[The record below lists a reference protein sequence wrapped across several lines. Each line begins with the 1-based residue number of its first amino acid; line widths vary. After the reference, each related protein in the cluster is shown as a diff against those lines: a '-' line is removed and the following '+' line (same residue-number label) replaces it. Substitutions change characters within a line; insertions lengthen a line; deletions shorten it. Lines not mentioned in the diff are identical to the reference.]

1 MRIAIV
7 NDSQIAVES
16 LRRVI
21 TSAPEHEI
29 AWVAYNGAEAI
40 EKCAR
45 DTPNLILMDL
55 IMHVMDGV
63 TATRQIMAN
72 TPCAILVITATIQG
86 NGAKVFEAMG
96 AGALDALNTP
106 IVGADGQG
114 AGKQDLLRKISTI
127 GCLIN
132 GGIRNAARGAETK
145 LPQRVTSGIRL
156 LAIGA
161 STGGPAA
168 VVALLTGLPNDFQGA
183 ILLAQHMDEQFLESF
198 ADWLSNQ
205 CKLPI
210 RIAKVGE
217 RPQPGTVL
225 VAGSKDHLILR
236 TDGTLGYTNEP
247 ADYPFRPSVNVF
259 FESIAANWNGPAL
272 GVLLTGMGRD
282 GANGLLAMRSKGHH
296 TIAQDKASCAVY
308 GMPRAAAE
316 LGAAV
321 EVLALDQ
328 IAESVGKVFAKV
340 ANSKQAGYKA

>member
-7 NDSQIAVES
+7 NDSLIAVES

-21 TSAPEHEI
+21 VSAPEHEI
-29 AWVAYNGAEAI
+29 AWIAYNGAEAV
-40 EKCAR
+40 ENCAR

-55 IMHVMDGV
+55 IMPVMDGV

-72 TPCAILVITATIQG
+72 SPCAILVITATIQG

-106 IVGADGQG
+106 ILGADGQG
-114 AGKQDLLRKISTI
+114 TGKEDLLRKVSTI
-127 GCLIN
+127 GRLIN
-132 GGIRNAARGAETK
+132 GGNRYPARGTETK
-145 LPQRVTSGIRL
+145 LPQRAVSGTHI

-168 VVALLTGLPNDFQGA
+168 VVSLLTGLPKDFQGA

-198 ADWLSNQ
+198 ADWLSTQ

-217 RPQPGTVL
+217 HPQPGMVL
-225 VAGSKDHLILR
+225 VAGTKDHLILR
-236 TDGTLGYTNEP
+236 TDGMLGYTSEP
-247 ADYPFRPSVNVF
+247 ADYPFRPSVNAF

-282 GANGLLAMRSKGHH
+282 GANGLLAMRNKGHH

-308 GMPRAAAE
+308 GMPRAAVE
-316 LGAAV
+316 LGAAM

-328 IAESVGKVFAKV
+328 IAASVGKVFAKI
-340 ANSKQAGYKA
+340 ANNKQAG